1 MSTQRR
7 RYLVDL
13 QKKGKEVPEIL
24 PYTGLLPTV
33 DNACC
38 IVDLSELAAAS
49 EPADTHASDDNLEQ
63 SAACETPSREEPEVH
78 HELEPEVHHELEPEV
93 HREQELEVHRER
105 EPELDRE
112 REPELDR
119 EREPEVHREREP
131 ELDREQLELVHAF
144 ANPARNATQ
153 QPVSI
158 PEPTVVAQNA
168 AMVQPTPAA
177 AALGTSLATIL
188 QTFRRL
194 SNGKPVQGL
203 SKLKK
208 LMVTFDFH
216 SYGQL
221 LVIGDFVPGKELRIV
236 IGQTI
241 LEMNP
246 TDEGEEGRWR
256 MALAAAHEEEV
267 VNANGGRER
276 TGKYE
281 FVLDSHPT
289 HHDQG
294 HAIIG
299 SEQLSGLDV
308 CTVPTLKMTEQWQ
321 LVNNLGAL
329 VPEGEGLRTD
339 IHPSVPL
346 PSDS

>member
-24 PYTGLLPTV
+24 PYTGLWPTV
-33 DNACC
+33 DNACG

-49 EPADTHASDDNLEQ
+49 EPADTHASAGNLEQ
-63 SAACETPSREEPEVH
+63 SAANIERNNRFLEERMAAFRQACETPSREEPD
-78 HELEPEVHHELEPEV
+78 VHHELEPEV
-93 HREQELEVHRER
+93 HRER
-105 EPELDRE
+105 EPAELDRE
-112 REPELDR
+112 REPEVHR
-119 EREPEVHREREP
+119 EQEPEVHREREP

-153 QPVSI
+153 RPASI

-177 AALGTSLATIL
+177 AALGTSLATIF

-208 LMVTFDFH
+208 LMATFDFH

-267 VNANGGRER
+267 VNATGGRER

-294 HAIIG
+294 HVIIG

-308 CTVPTLKMTEQWQ
+308 CTVPTLKMTEHESSGS
-321 LVNNLGAL
+321 L
-329 VPEGEGLRTD
+329 
-339 IHPSVPL
+339 
-346 PSDS
+346 